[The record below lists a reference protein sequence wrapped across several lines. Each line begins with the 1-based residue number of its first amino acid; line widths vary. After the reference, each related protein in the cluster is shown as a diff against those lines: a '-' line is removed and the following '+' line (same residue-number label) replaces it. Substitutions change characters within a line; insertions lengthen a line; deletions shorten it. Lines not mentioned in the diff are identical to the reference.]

1 MSNDWL
7 NICSTAQPVRQFEAA
22 IHHVKL
28 CMSRRA
34 FRGTGVISC
43 NARARH
49 INSGLTEAADR
60 KPEPVGHRYRHAI
73 SLPTDHFAL
82 HQTHFQSSCL
92 YVMDYYYVLC
102 CSINPIERI
111 SENYLKRPVF
121 NSQAN
126 QLIAHLE
133 GFVDCRTHVRHR
145 ERTYRFDAAFESQE
159 LADAA
164 FETVH
169 GKSLT
174 ISGLEYKTWCM
185 IKAPGRA
192 PEGAIVDKHTVE
204 FPASSGTG
212 GCVYERRFL
221 IDKVPAD
228 RPLKLTL
235 AVVRNGSSQTSEEKS
250 KMVASIMEAHH
261 EEITDAFEDE
271 EIGMLAQEYRQT
283 HRGQQ
288 QAVRSRLMVAAVNLL
303 RRVTVKQQD
312 MTMDYHGQV
321 PETAL
326 YLLRKHITATESLGI
341 DAKLTIIVGK
351 ALHSPGGISAL
362 RITLE
367 RHLQS
372 TNLNW
377 MFRVNKFEIR
387 FRRDLSI

>member
-1 MSNDWL
+1 M
-7 NICSTAQPVRQFEAA
+7 E
-22 IHHVKL
+22 
-28 CMSRRA
+28 
-34 FRGTGVISC
+34 
-43 NARARH
+43 
-49 INSGLTEAADR
+49 
-60 KPEPVGHRYRHAI
+60 
-73 SLPTDHFAL
+73 
-82 HQTHFQSSCL
+82 
-92 YVMDYYYVLC
+92 YYYVLC

-133 GFVDCRTHVRHR
+133 GFVEYRIHTRHR

-164 FETVH
+164 YETVH
-169 GKSLT
+169 GRSLT
-174 ISGLEYKTWCM
+174 IRGLEYKTWCM
-185 IKAPGRA
+185 VKSPSRA
-192 PEGAIVDKHTVE
+192 PEGATIDQHIVE
-204 FPASSGTG
+204 FPAPSDIG
-212 GCVYERRFL
+212 GCVYEKRVL
-221 IDKVPAD
+221 ISKVPAD

-235 AVVRNGSSQTSEEKS
+235 DIVRDGSSRTSEERER
-250 KMVASIMEAHH
+250 MVASIMEAQR
-261 EEITDAFEDE
+261 EETQDAFEDE

-288 QAVRSRLMVAAVNLL
+288 QAVRSRLMVAAANLL

-312 MTMDYHGQV
+312 ITMDYHGQV

-326 YLLRKHITATESLGI
+326 YLLKKHITATLSLGI

-377 MFRVNKFEIR
+377 MFKGNKFEIR
-387 FRRDLSI
+387 FRHDLSI